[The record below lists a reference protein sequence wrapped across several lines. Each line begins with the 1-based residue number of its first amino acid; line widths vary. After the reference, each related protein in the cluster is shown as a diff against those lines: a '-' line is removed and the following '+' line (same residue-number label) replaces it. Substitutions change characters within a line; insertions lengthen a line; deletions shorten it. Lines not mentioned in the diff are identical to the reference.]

1 MMRKI
6 FIYSI
11 VAVFLLLN
19 CFSSQSSTYAQVVL
33 DGSMGSAGQL
43 NGPDYAI
50 KAGYGQQAGANLFHS
65 FQQFNINTNES
76 ATFSGPNSVQN
87 IISRVTGG
95 NSSWI
100 DGRIASTI
108 SGANL
113 YFLNPAGVMFGA
125 NASLDI
131 GGSFHVSTAD
141 YLRLGKNERFYAAPA
156 AGEVLSTASPTA
168 FGFLSD
174 EPAGIT
180 FEGKEIEESEWDENN
195 PTGLVVPQGETISVI
210 GGDIQLAGK
219 YYRKDL
225 GEGKFEDVA
234 TGSIAAPEGRI
245 NIASVASQGEVIPTA
260 DDLETTSPKTGDI
273 NLEHSLISVSGEG
286 AGSIFIRGGQFLADN
301 SKLAADTKDKDG
313 GVTDIRAD
321 TISIARTDIFNN
333 ADGTG
338 SGGDIKLT
346 AKESVTIS
354 ELSRVFG
361 DAWDAGDAGD
371 ISIETKNLSVS
382 TAGVVSSDTHG
393 TGRGGN
399 ITLRG
404 SESVR
409 ISDPESKVFANAMG
423 EDADAG
429 DGGTILIETPNFSLL
444 NKGNISSDTY
454 EGGGDGGRISIS
466 GTDRGLADSV
476 EVSDSQILSG
486 TRWGINADA
495 GVGGTVEIK
504 AKNVSFTDGGR
515 IGSESD
521 GSGKGGNVSIYASES
536 LLFSGANEEGK
547 NSKVYTSALSK
558 DDYAGDA
565 GDISIRGG
573 HIMFKA
579 GGGVTA
585 STGGPGNAGVIE
597 INADKIELDTKA
609 SISSASEIQGK
620 GGDAGSVS
628 LFAADLIRL
637 TDESSITTSTW
648 GQGAAG
654 DISVKAPR
662 LELESKSFVSS
673 ESLSEDQGGPAG
685 SITFE
690 GYSINISGGSAITTE
705 ALGAGGGKI
714 FLNSDKTIYLLGGK
728 ITSSVKIGEGEGG
741 DVTIGTPGEA
751 GSKSQFIIMNGSY
764 IQANADLGDGGAI
777 FIHTDNYMI
786 STGSATTA
794 TSRRGNDGTVT
805 IEAPNTD
812 MSGDLTVLSN
822 NYIDATRWMQTP
834 CAARTAESLSRFVLT
849 GRDAAAFCFDDWQP
863 SLPLWSEKRE
873 VKNEKSEQ

>member
-1 MMRKI
+1 MIRKL
-6 FIYSI
+6 FIYSTI
-11 VAVFLLLN
+11 FVF
-19 CFSSQSSTYAQVVL
+19 CFLSIGYAQVVL

-43 NGPDYAI
+43 KGPDYAI

-65 FQQFNINTNES
+65 FQQFNINTSES
-76 ATFSGPNSVQN
+76 ATFSGPESVQN

-95 NSSWI
+95 KSSWI
-100 DGRIASTI
+100 DGRIFSTI
-108 SGANL
+108 AGANM

-174 EPAGIT
+174 KPAGIT
-180 FEGKEIEESEWDENN
+180 FEGKEINASEWDGNH
-195 PTGLVVPQGETISVI
+195 PTGLAVLQGETISVI
-210 GGDIQLAGK
+210 GGDIELSGI
-219 YYRKDL
+219 YYKKDL
-225 GEGKFEDVA
+225 GEGNTEDVA
-234 TGSIAAPEGRI
+234 TGTLAAPEGRI
-245 NIASVASQGEVIPTA
+245 NIASVVSPGEVIPTA
-260 DDLETTSPKTGDI
+260 DDVETTSAKTGDI
-273 NLEHSLISVSGEG
+273 QLEHALLSVGGEG
-286 AGSIFIRGGQFLADN
+286 AGSVFIRGGQFVSDN
-301 SKLAADTKDKDG
+301 SKIEADTKDKDG

-321 TISIARTDIFNN
+321 TISLAYTDIFNN
-333 ADGTG
+333 ADGIG
-338 SGGDIKLT
+338 KGGEIKLIG
-346 AKESVTIS
+346 AESVSIS
-354 ELSRVFG
+354 DLSRVFA

-382 TAGVVSSDTHG
+382 NVGVVSSDTYG

-399 ITLRG
+399 ITLRA

-409 ISDPESKVFANAMG
+409 ISDPQSKVFANAMG

-466 GTDRGLADSV
+466 GMDGGLADSV
-476 EVSDSQILSG
+476 EISDSQILSG
-486 TRWGINADA
+486 TRWGVDADA
-495 GVGGTVEIK
+495 GVGGTVEINS
-504 AKNVSFTDGGR
+504 KNVSFTQGGR

-573 HIMFKA
+573 HVMFKS

-585 STGGPGNAGVIE
+585 STQGPGNAGVIG

-609 SISSASEIQGK
+609 SISSASETQGK
-620 GGDAGSVS
+620 GGDAGSIS
-628 LFAADLIRL
+628 IFARDFIRL
-637 TDESSITTSTW
+637 SNESSVTTSTW

-662 LELESKSFVSS
+662 LDLESRSFVSS
-673 ESLSEDQGGPAG
+673 ESLSEEEGGPAG

-690 GYSINISGGSAITTE
+690 GSSINISGDSAITTE

-714 FLNSDKTIYLLGGK
+714 FLNSEKTIYLLNGK
-728 ITSSVKIGEGEGG
+728 ITSSVKIGEGQGG
-741 DVTIGTPGEA
+741 DVTIGTPGA
-751 GSKSQFIIMNGSY
+751 TGAKSEFIIMNGSY

-834 CAARTAESLSRFVLT
+834 CAARSAESISRFVLT
-849 GRDAAAFCFDDWQP
+849 GRDAAGFCFDDWQP

-873 VKNEKSEQ
+873 SEK